1 MSDFPKLLEAQHLI
15 DVYYSLIGMDHH
27 KTRDAY
33 FVIKT
38 ILKPNT
44 GIVFVAQHDG
54 YHNEIGDYGDGPE
67 RINYGAAA
75 DDLVSELKR
84 FITKELDFYNRQL
97 AEPGEWDAM
106 DIDLATKRI
115 EILTNAGFDWLQLK
129 GN

>member
-27 KTRDAY
+27 KTRDTY
-33 FVIKT
+33 FT
-38 ILKPNT
+38 IRTVLQPNT
-44 GIVFVAQHDG
+44 GIVFIANHAG
-54 YHNEIGDYGDGPE
+54 YHNEIGDYGDAPE

-84 FITKELDFYNRQL
+84 FITKELDFANRVL
-97 AEPGEWDAM
+97 SEPADWGAEDARQ
-106 DIDLATKRI
+106 ATKKI
-115 EILTNAGFDWLQLK
+115 EILTNAGLDWLQLK